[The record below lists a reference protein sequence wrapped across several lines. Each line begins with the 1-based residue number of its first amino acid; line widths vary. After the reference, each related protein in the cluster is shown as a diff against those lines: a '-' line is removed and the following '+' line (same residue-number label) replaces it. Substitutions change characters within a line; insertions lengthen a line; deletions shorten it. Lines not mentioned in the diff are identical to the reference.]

1 MKLLELDLQGFG
13 RLVNRRFCF
22 APGFNLVVGPN
33 ETGKST
39 LQRAI
44 LAMLYGYFDDSTI
57 TAAKRELVAAG
68 IPWDGTAPGYG
79 GLLTYTL
86 DDGQHYRV
94 QRTFHPR
101 PNTSLVTLPDKK
113 DVTGQYDN
121 ASYGRVFF
129 ADKQLGMSREV
140 FENICSVRQTE
151 LAALD
156 GSANAITDTLMR
168 LSASGSAETTV
179 PAALAVL
186 DQALSDQVGTARA
199 WTKPLM
205 RTTKKL
211 SELED
216 ERKQMRRE
224 RDELFVKVK
233 ECQQVEDELQRLDE
247 EIQRLHYL
255 QLCAEQER
263 AASQLG
269 SDAEVAKTIAELAT
283 EMVRWEPWSEFPI
296 QFRDRVVPLAL
307 QREQIQME
315 CAELQTAALEAER
328 ILQPIL
334 ADIAATQERAASL
347 ADDAQHPRGSSAQS
361 PRIGCSMAADPG
373 SADIREK
380 LTIASHKPHRR
391 ASATGRARR
400 RQKLKPLIDL
410 GTDGL
415 TKLQQ
420 QLAVSRQWT
429 TRADRQLEQAQLE
442 WSRVGMEENQFRT
455 LERSVQAIQAGTEP
469 LPPERKGCSPF
480 SFSSGQ
486 GVTQPRPEITL
497 YGQIKPTYEELVQ
510 RRVEVKAAHSRQD
523 EIEATITRQLGG
535 LVHSPLN
542 DGAFD
547 GLKEQLRIYL
557 TAETE
562 FQNSKNGASWAKM
575 QLESEARTEESI
587 ILALRNCLADLG
599 FRHHDVSQSMSAY
612 LSQCERRQ
620 MLEQEEMKLERLDLR
635 AQALSRDIDILHQR
649 QASLSRVESGL
660 CSLLAQ
666 VGIECQPNGIDQAL
680 ARFHDRVAGYRRW
693 EAAKA
698 RYDEAT
704 REQALLE
711 SHNERVSTQR
721 NQAELEARLA
731 SC

>member
-13 RLVNRRFCF
+13 RLVNRTFCF

-113 DVTGQYDN
+113 DVTGQYDS

-179 PAALAVL
+179 PAALAIL

-205 RTTKKL
+205 RTTKRL

-216 ERKQMRRE
+216 ERKRVRRE

-233 ECQQVEDELQRLDE
+233 ECQQVEDELQQLDG

-263 AASQLG
+263 IASHLG

-315 CAELQTAALEAER
+315 CAELQKAALEAER
-328 ILQPIL
+328 ILQPIR
-334 ADIAATQERAASL
+334 ADIAATQVRVASL
-347 ADDAQHPRGSSAQS
+347 ADARATSAWKLCPESKNWLLNGSGPRKRRHTRKTHYRQPQTASPSFSHRSSAS
-361 PRIGCSMAADPG
+361 DRNS
-373 SADIREK
+373 
-380 LTIASHKPHRR
+380 SH
-391 ASATGRARR
+391 
-400 RQKLKPLIDL
+400 
-410 GTDGL
+410 
-415 TKLQQ
+415 
-420 QLAVSRQWT
+420 
-429 TRADRQLEQAQLE
+429 
-442 WSRVGMEENQFRT
+442 
-455 LERSVQAIQAGTEP
+455 
-469 LPPERKGCSPF
+469 
-480 SFSSGQ
+480 
-486 GVTQPRPEITL
+486 
-497 YGQIKPTYEELVQ
+497 
-510 RRVEVKAAHSRQD
+510 
-523 EIEATITRQLGG
+523 
-535 LVHSPLN
+535 
-542 DGAFD
+542 
-547 GLKEQLRIYL
+547 
-557 TAETE
+557 
-562 FQNSKNGASWAKM
+562 
-575 QLESEARTEESI
+575 
-587 ILALRNCLADLG
+587 
-599 FRHHDVSQSMSAY
+599 
-612 LSQCERRQ
+612 
-620 MLEQEEMKLERLDLR
+620 
-635 AQALSRDIDILHQR
+635 
-649 QASLSRVESGL
+649 
-660 CSLLAQ
+660 
-666 VGIECQPNGIDQAL
+666 
-680 ARFHDRVAGYRRW
+680 
-693 EAAKA
+693 
-698 RYDEAT
+698 
-704 REQALLE
+704 
-711 SHNERVSTQR
+711 
-721 NQAELEARLA
+721 
-731 SC
+731 